1 MADTEHKTINVKA
14 LIVALEDARKA
25 LDAVAT
31 DDANAMEHLS
41 HLTEAVET
49 FLEIAGELK
58 DSVELDL
65 VREPARQARYRP
77 EIRRKPRRWRP
88 CPLASARR
96 RGVPACESD
105 QAPDPA

>member
-1 MADTEHKTINVKA
+1 MAETEHKTINVKA

-65 VREPARQARYRP
+65 VREQARQARYYLQARNQA
-77 EIRRKPRRWRP
+77 EAAQVAALSLGFSTTPRRSSLRKR
-88 CPLASARR
+88 S
-96 RGVPACESD
+96 ST
-105 QAPDPA
+105 